1 MAAHRVRTSFVLA
14 VLFSG
19 SMDGLAHAQEQPSG
33 AVVKYFVVPFS
44 ASPDENTLFRIAE
57 QTLGA
62 GARYQEIFRLNAGRI
77 RPDGTAFTNPASIQ
91 PGQVLQLPADA
102 RGAIDGPLPAAP
114 AAPPPRQAQAV
125 TPAASAT
132 SGSLVASLATGI
144 GGVLLGLLGGLRLR
158 RSWRRH
164 TPSPPEPE
172 PLDFPPSTGTLDLPA
187 EPRLEETDPIRDWM
201 PLPGTPDGHS
211 YFFLSMADTQLI
223 AAVPADARVNVTV
236 MTAPLPKPVII
247 DMPEVRRPHSED

>member
-14 VLFSG
+14 VLFSASVG
-19 SMDGLAHAQEQPSG
+19 GLAHAQEQPSG

-44 ASPDENTLFRIAE
+44 ATPDENTLFRVAE

-62 GARYQEIFRLNAGRI
+62 GGRYPEIFRLNAGRL

-114 AAPPPRQAQAV
+114 PPQPAQTV
-125 TPAASAT
+125 TPAASTT

-144 GGVLLGLLGGLRLR
+144 GGLLLGLLGGLRLR
-158 RSWRRH
+158 RSWLRR
-164 TPSPPEPE
+164 TPPEPD

-187 EPRLEETDPIRDWM
+187 ERPQETGPILDWM
-201 PLPGTPDGHS
+201 PLPGAPGEHS

-223 AAVPADARVNVTV
+223 AAVPADARINVTV
-236 MTAPLPKPVII
+236 MTTPLPKPVII
-247 DMPEVRRPHSED
+247 DMPEDRV